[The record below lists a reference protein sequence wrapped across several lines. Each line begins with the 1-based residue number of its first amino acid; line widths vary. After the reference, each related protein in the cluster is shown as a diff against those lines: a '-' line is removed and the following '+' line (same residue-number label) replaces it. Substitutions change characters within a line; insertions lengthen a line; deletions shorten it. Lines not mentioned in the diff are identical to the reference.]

1 MTEGWQPHTV
11 TTEEFVKPGP
21 TAALSALFDDGL
33 PTPQVGDALP
43 PLWHWAALA
52 HWPVSSELGTE
63 GHTIRDGNSF
73 LPPVDLPRRMFAGG
87 SAEFP
92 GVLRVGD
99 TVRRV
104 ARVESVTEKQGR
116 SGRLVVVV
124 VSIELYA
131 PDGALAVVEKQNII
145 YREAGRPAGR
155 APDPESAAALTPEG
169 PPLQRHGADSWRL
182 WTEPTLLM
190 RFSSATAN
198 PHRIHY
204 DWPYTTRVERYPGL
218 VVHGPLMTL
227 AAAETHRLSGDP
239 RPIVALSHRNSAPLF
254 CGTTAELRP
263 TPTAAGRT
271 VSVLSRSQLGV
282 PETVHS
288 HLDLTLG

>member
-1 MTEGWQPHTV
+1 MTGIWQPRTI

-21 TAALSALFDDGL
+21 TAALAALFDDQL

-52 HWPVSSELGTE
+52 HWPVSSDLGTE

-87 SAEFP
+87 SAEFL
-92 GVLRVGD
+92 GALRVGD

-131 PDGALAVVEKQNII
+131 PDGTLAVVEKQTII
-145 YREAGRPAGR
+145 YREAGVPTER
-155 APDPESAAALTPEG
+155 APDVESAAVVAPEG
-169 PPLQRHGADSWRL
+169 PPLQRHGPDSWRL
-182 WTEPTLLM
+182 WTDPTLLM

-204 DWPYTTRVERYPGL
+204 DWPYATRVERYPGL

-227 AAAETHRLSGDP
+227 AAAEVHRLSKDP
-239 RPIVALSHRNSAPLF
+239 RPIAALSHRNCAPLF

-263 TPTAAGRT
+263 TPTAAGT
-271 VSVLSRSQLGV
+271 TIAVLSHERLGS
-282 PETVHS
+282 PETIHTR
-288 HLDLTLG
+288 LDLTLA